1 MKNRPVTANGYLEKN
16 LPHPMKEIAS
26 AEKKLTQ
33 AVLNMQKASNTEEL
47 IIAMGEHL
55 TQTADYIAMLEKTLV
70 WIRKNGSIKK

>member
-1 MKNRPVTANGYLEKN
+1 
-16 LPHPMKEIAS
+16 
-26 AEKKLTQ
+26 
-33 AVLNMQKASNTEEL
+33 MQKASNTEEL